1 MARILSP
8 ATPFYARC
16 VVVVGRCRDMNSVIV
31 WSDIACPWA
40 HIAVSRLHR
49 YRDRLGLAERVAI
62 DHRAFPLELVN
73 GRPTPKRIL
82 DAEVPVAQSL
92 EPDAGWQV
100 WQRPAFEWPVTTLVA
115 LEAVQAVKLTQGIE
129 ASERLDRALRRA
141 LFAESRCI
149 SMMSEVL
156 KVADECE
163 GVMVDDLEGSL
174 YRGVAR
180 RNVIDQWHEAVA
192 DGSGVKGSPHLFF
205 PEGTDAHNPGIEMHW
220 NGEHG
225 EGFPIIDCDDPS
237 VYENLLACFK
247 RAA

>member
-1 MARILSP
+1 
-8 ATPFYARC
+8 
-16 VVVVGRCRDMNSVIV
+16 MNSVIV

-40 HIAVSRLHR
+40 HIAVGRLHR
-49 YRDRLGLAERVAI
+49 YRSRLGLDGQMSI

-73 GRPTPKRIL
+73 GRATPKPIL
-82 DAEVPVAQSL
+82 DAELPVAQTV

-100 WQRPAFEWPVTTLVA
+100 WQRPAHEWPVTTLLA
-115 LEAVQAVKLTQGIE
+115 LEAVQAVKLTQGIA
-129 ASERLDRALRRA
+129 ASEALDLALRRA

-149 SMMSEVL
+149 SLMTEVL
-156 KVADECE
+156 AVARECP
-163 GVMVDDLEGSL
+163 GVDCEELEGSL

-180 RNVIDQWHEAVA
+180 RNVIDQWHEAVS
-192 DGSGVKGSPHLFF
+192 DGSPVKGSPHLFF
-205 PEGTDAHNPGIEMHW
+205 PDGGDAHNPGIRMHW

-225 EGFPIIDCDDPS
+225 KGFPIIDGDDPS